1 MIESIQQGDQYGLPV
16 SITVDGKNAIP
27 GQPELGDDTHVHVDG
42 VRVQIG
48 EILKSSED
56 TNGVSY
62 DSTNDVWL
70 YPLTEDES
78 RRIGTGRVEIQIG
91 VKISDAYIYA
101 PAETVQVDRSLIME
115 AWTAD
120 DT

>member
-56 TNGVSY
+56 EDGVTY
-62 DSTNDVWL
+62 DSEADTWL
-70 YPLTEDES
+70 YPLTEIES
-78 RRIGTGRVEIQIG
+78 RRVGTGRVEVQIA
-91 VKISDAYIYA
+91 VKINDSYIYA
-101 PAETVQVDRSLIME
+101 PAETVQVDRSLITE
-115 AWTAD
+115 AWDD